1 MEYFSNCPLDISK
14 KKQLVSSSF
23 CGGASLGVSVT
34 SVFLSCACVHATL
47 SLTSP
52 PYHSIGKALKEKL
65 HEACLSQCKA
75 NKT

>member
-34 SVFLSCACVHATL
+34 SDISELCMCARHSISHLPTL
-47 SLTSP
+47 SQHWKSP
-52 PYHSIGKALKEKL
+52 ER
-65 HEACLSQCKA
+65 
-75 NKT
+75 KTTWSMFEPM